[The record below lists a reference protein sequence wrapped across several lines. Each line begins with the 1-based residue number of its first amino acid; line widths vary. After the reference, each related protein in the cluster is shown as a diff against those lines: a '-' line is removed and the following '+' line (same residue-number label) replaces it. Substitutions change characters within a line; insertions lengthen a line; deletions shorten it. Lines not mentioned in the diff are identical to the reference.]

1 MDIPIKFTI
10 KKRSSKKENVPFKT
24 YEGYI
29 ENSNSGSILFE
40 FNEYE
45 EVHIKFDYDK
55 NDGCIFIDTYNDD
68 SKIICNP
75 DEYIILNL
83 PMIEKSLVPGYF
95 EIKIDCKYNII
106 CYFIVQPKNL
116 EWSELI
122 NLRQILDKYIKGICT
137 NFSLSKSSYNYKSSD
152 DILDYYKNQYNLWQE
167 IKWSIK
173 LIINNPNG
181 ENRKVYGYYN
191 KQNKIDMR
199 TIRAI
204 NKQNKDKL
212 SAKYYTYHQDIDYNT
227 SDNIILYNSLQEY
240 RDILKKNYINTKKFY
255 REEYKKLNDINEQYR
270 RKQGEFSNI
279 KNSNILS
286 DRYKS
291 SIENRVNYL
300 RKSKYMQREKLEVIE
315 NLSKTLNKITIEVE
329 DIIFEIQEK
338 LTLNKFEK
346 KTVSAIKNLRYKSTI
361 DMLNKITEIKKYEDD
376 SLNKEDASIFRFKK
390 TEVLFE
396 YLCFIRVIE
405 VILCM
410 GYICE
415 AGWFEKVINQ
425 GYDMEIPSECD
436 NYFKKENITIIVSYD
451 KEAPNIIEES
461 YEGLYSFNSRHRR
474 PDISILMYKD
484 GIFIKALILEVKY
497 RNSKY
502 IYSNQGDTSV
512 IDTMKDYSQLCYYK
526 KHKLKRDAIDRVITL
541 YPNQKNNIS
550 LKKRELMDIFSFIP
564 IDVSLDNIDSELY
577 MEIER
582 FIEEYAN

>member
-1 MDIPIKFTI
+1 MDIPIKFAI
-10 KKRSSKKENVPFKT
+10 KKRANQNIPFRI
-24 YEGYI
+24 YEGDI
-29 ENSNSGSILFE
+29 DNTKSGSILFE
-40 FNEYE
+40 FDEYE
-45 EVHIKFDYDK
+45 EVYVKFDYDE
-55 NDGCIFIDTYNDD
+55 NNGCIFIDTYNDD

-75 DEYIILNL
+75 GEDILLNS
-83 PMIEKSLVPGYF
+83 PMRENSLVPGYF
-95 EIKIDCKYNII
+95 EIKIDYKYNII
-106 CYFIVQPKNL
+106 CYFRVQPKNL

-152 DILDYYKNQYNLWQE
+152 DILDYYQNQYNLWQE
-167 IKWSIK
+167 IKCSIK
-173 LIINNPNG
+173 LIINNPDG
-181 ENRKVYGYYN
+181 ENKKVYGYHS

-204 NKQNKDKL
+204 NKQNRDKL
-212 SAKYYTYHQDIDYNT
+212 SAKYYTYQQDINYNT
-227 SDNIILYNSLQEY
+227 SDNIMLYNSIQEY
-240 RDILKKNYINTKKFY
+240 RDILKKNYTNAKKFY
-255 REEYKKLNDINEQYR
+255 MAEYKKLNDMNEQYIK
-270 RKQGEFSNI
+270 KQRELSNI

-300 RKSKYMQREKLEVIE
+300 RKSKYMQKEKLEIIE
-315 NLSKTLNKITIEVE
+315 NLNKILNKITIEVE
-329 DIIFEIQEK
+329 DIIFEIQKK
-338 LTLNKFEK
+338 LTLNKFEQK
-346 KTVSAIKNLRYKSTI
+346 AVSSIKNLRYKSTI

-376 SLNKEDASIFRFKK
+376 SFNKEYASIFRFKK

-405 VILCM
+405 VMLCM
-410 GYICE
+410 GYVFE

-425 GYDMEIPSECD
+425 EYDMEIPSECD
-436 NYFKKENITIIVSYD
+436 NYFKKENITIVVSYD

-461 YEGLYSFNSRHRR
+461 YEGLHSFNSRHRR

-484 GIFIKALILEVKY
+484 GIFIKALILEVKC
-497 RNSKY
+497 RHSKY
-502 IYSNQGDTSV
+502 IYSNQGDTGV
-512 IDTMKDYSQLCYYK
+512 IDTMKDYSQLYYYK
-526 KHKLKRDAIDRVITL
+526 HKFKKDAIDRVIML

-550 LKKRELMDIFSFIP
+550 LEKKELMDIFSFIP
-564 IDVSLDNIDSELY
+564 IDVSLNDIDSELY